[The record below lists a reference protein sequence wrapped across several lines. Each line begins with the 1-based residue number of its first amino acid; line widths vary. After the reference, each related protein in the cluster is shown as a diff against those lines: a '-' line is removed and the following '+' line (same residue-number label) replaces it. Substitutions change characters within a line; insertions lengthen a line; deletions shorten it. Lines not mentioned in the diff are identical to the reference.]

1 MSAAMI
7 HRHRIQDKPNGVGVR
22 RRRGWLTAAVACAV
36 LAAAPDAVLA
46 HAVIVASQPAANAVV
61 PTGEIAIRLQFNS
74 RIDAARSR
82 LTLVAPDGNEASLA
96 AAVGDAPGVLAARA
110 HVGTVGRWTLRW
122 QVLSLDGHVT
132 RGEVPFRVQP

>member
-7 HRHRIQDKPNGVGVR
+7 HCHRIQDKPNGVGVR
-22 RRRGWLTAAVACAV
+22 PRRGWLAAAVACAV
-36 LAAAPDAVLA
+36 LAAAPNAVLA
-46 HAVIVASQPAANAVV
+46 HAVVVASQPAANATV
-61 PTGEIAIRLQFNS
+61 PAGAIAIRLQFNS

-82 LTLVAPDGNEASLA
+82 LTLVAPDGKEGSLA
-96 AAVGDAPGVLAARA
+96 AAVGDAPGALAARA
-110 HVGTVGRWTLRW
+110 RAETAGRWTLRW